1 MHKPTLCI
9 ILNILMYAGVGLF
22 LFPYVSGHLSSGSL
36 WLILGASIAV
46 ICGLSRAFFTEGDCD
61 LRVHT
66 QRIP

>member
-1 MHKPTLCI
+1 MHKPTLRT

-22 LFPYVSGHLSSGSL
+22 LFPYVSGHLSSGAL

-46 ICGLSRAFFTEGDCD
+46 TCGLTRAFFTEGDCD

-66 QRIP
+66 QKIP